1 GEKDVHSDRTGTPA
15 FISAQLLKSYMSR
28 GKVARSY
35 VHDAESLLW
44 VLIWVVAHRS
54 AHEDRWEIN
63 DKAARTIQKLSKH
76 DITSLW
82 ENKKGM
88 LSDTRELVSDIKEM
102 GTEFSK
108 DLAPVIGELA
118 DFFYLYLY
126 AAPSNPEPATSDSDS
141 DSDLD
146 PADSA
151 EPNMYHQAKL
161 ALHKQYIGESRI
173 QTFDRLF
180 AIINRRITRL
190 KKRHTLNDL
199 KFR

>member
-15 FISAQLLKSYMSR
+15 FISAQLLKSYMSQ
-28 GKVARSY
+28 GKVARTY

-54 AHEDRWEIN
+54 IHKDRWEIN
-63 DKAARTIQKLSKH
+63 DTAAWMIRELSKH
-76 DITSLW
+76 DIVSLRRTK
-82 ENKKGM
+82 ESM
-88 LSDTRELVSDIKEM
+88 LSLSQQLVSDIMEM

-108 DLAPVIGELA
+108 DLAPIIGELA
-118 DFFYLYLY
+118 DCFYLYLY
-126 AAPSNPEPATSDSDS
+126 AAPSNPKPATSDSDS
-141 DSDLD
+141 DSD

-161 ALHKQYIGESRI
+161 ALHKQYIEESRS

-190 KKRHTLNDL
+190 KKRHTLPE
-199 KFR
+199 